1 MEEKDRKKMGANE
14 EGRERMKGR
23 RDQEGNGGE

>member
-1 MEEKDRKKMGANE
+1 MEEKDRKKMGGNE

-23 RDQEGNGGE
+23 RDQ